1 MTDKPEPL
9 LELPNDYFTTV
20 YRKFDVRPDGT
31 VWQMRTTPDGVAFTR
46 LEVAR

>member
-1 MTDKPEPL
+1 ML
-9 LELPNDYFTTV
+9 FRSNDYFTTV